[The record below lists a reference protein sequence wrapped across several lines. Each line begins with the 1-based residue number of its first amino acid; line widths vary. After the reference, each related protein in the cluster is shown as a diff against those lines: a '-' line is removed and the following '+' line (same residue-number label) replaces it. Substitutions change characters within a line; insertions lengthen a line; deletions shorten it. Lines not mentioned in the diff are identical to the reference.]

1 MKTLL
6 KKATGYTF
14 DEVVEEYAVK
24 DDGAVELT
32 RRKVTTKHYPADSSA
47 LKAYIELSAETNI
60 SKLED
65 NELQKEKQRLLK
77 ILRDEESKKRKDN
90 KTRQSQGVK
99 KTKTETTQSQKAK
112 KTKTETAQSQKAK
125 KTKTETTQSQKAK
138 KTKNET
144 MQSPGVKKTKA
155 DITLKSQ
162 EKENAN
168 EKCKPE

>member
-1 MKTLL
+1 MDEKIMKTLL

-65 NELQKEKQRLLK
+65 EELQKEKQRLLK

-112 KTKTETAQSQKAK
+112 KTK
-125 KTKTETTQSQKAK
+125 
-138 KTKNET
+138 
-144 MQSPGVKKTKA
+144 A

-162 EKENAN
+162 EKEKIN